1 MSFQQEDFCLWW
13 LLVPGNSLLRHEHSI
28 FSFPS
33 GWVKFLCSPFLQ
45 RFICSWSRHW
55 RSFPKRR
62 WGMKCNICSGTEVQ
76 IGNKRGHATFM
87 SLFDLFQS
95 LPLLNHEN
103 LGRNLQTLFLSTL
116 MEQLQVA
123 KRKLQGLMLRKV
135 LEKIGI
141 HHNPS
146 SFDGP
151 EHHPWSNCLA
161 GLPD

>member
-1 MSFQQEDFCLWW
+1 MLGTSVKEKTSFFLFEIVISGSKRLCFSASLDLACEVPNFKKIGTSNTLVDACCLAFHIFV
-13 LLVPGNSLLRHEHSI
+13 LLMLVD
-28 FSFPS
+28 
-33 GWVKFLCSPFLQ
+33 
-45 RFICSWSRHW
+45 
-55 RSFPKRR
+55 
-62 WGMKCNICSGTEVQ
+62 
-76 IGNKRGHATFM
+76 ATFM

-103 LGRNLQTLFLSTL
+103 LGRNLQTLFLSRNAL

-146 SFDGP
+146 SFDRP
-151 EHHPWSNCLA
+151 EHHP
-161 GLPD
+161 